1 MKFTDGYWLLRE
13 GVTMLRPAEVHDH
26 EVLGAELRVH
36 APVKRIVTRGDTL
49 NTPVIE
55 VSFTAPREDVIAV
68 RIRHF
73 AGTPAPLP
81 RFALET
87 ASTVVDP
94 EITHDE
100 EAGTVTYRSG
110 RLAARVAL
118 TGPWH
123 VEYLWD
129 GELLT
134 SSTARSIGFAQVEG
148 AGPHVLEQLSL
159 DVGEQ
164 IYGLGERF
172 GAFVKNGQSVD
183 IWNADGGTNSEQAYK
198 NVPFFLSSRGYGVL
212 VDDAGPVSFEVG
224 SENVAATQ
232 FSVPGEELRYEVY
245 GGGNPLAVIDR
256 YTARS
261 GRPPQLPEWS
271 FGLWLSTSFTTQYDE
286 ETVLSFVDGMA
297 ERGIPLSVFHFDCF
311 WMRGFH
317 WSDFT
322 WDPTTFPDPRGLI
335 AKLHERGLK
344 VCVWINPYIA
354 QRSHLFAEGAELGH
368 LVRRTDG
375 AVWQTDLWQAG
386 MGLVDF
392 SSPAARE
399 WFAEKLD
406 ALIDDGVDSFKT
418 DFGERIPTEGVV
430 WADGSDPLRMHN
442 HYAQQYNQVVFDLLR
457 ERRGEGEAVVFAR
470 SATAGGQRF
479 PIHWGGDCESTYVAM
494 AQSLRGG
501 LSLVSS
507 GFGYWSHDI
516 GGFEGTPDPTL
527 FMRWVAFGLLSSH
540 SRLHGSSS
548 YRVPWQFG
556 EEAVTVMR
564 EFVELKS
571 RLMPY
576 LLDAAAVTTATGAP
590 VMRPMVMQ
598 FPEDPACRTLD
609 TQYMLGEDLL
619 VAPVFTASGEVDV
632 YLPAGRW
639 VHLLDGEVVEVGQG
653 EESDGGRFLRRRYDV
668 HSLGLFAREG
678 SAPLALLAGDG
689 ASAAAD
695 ADAGSGR

>member
-1 MKFTDGYWLLRE
+1 MKFTDGYWLIRD
-13 GVTMLRPAEVHDH
+13 GVTLQRPAEVHDV
-26 EVLGAELRVH
+26 EDLGHALRVH
-36 APVKRIVTRGDTL
+36 APVRRIESRGDTL
-49 NTPVIE
+49 NTPSITVT
-55 VSFTAPREDVIAV
+55 FTAPREDVVAV
-68 RIRHF
+68 QIEHF
-73 AGTPAPLP
+73 AGQKQALP
-81 RFALET
+81 RFELFEGEVT
-87 ASTVVDP
+87 PVIRRDEEGSTVSF
-94 EITHDE
+94 T
-100 EAGTVTYRSG
+100 SG
-110 RLAARVAL
+110 RLTARVAL
-118 TGPWH
+118 GGPWQ
-123 VEYLWD
+123 VDYLWD
-129 GELLT
+129 DTLLT
-134 SSTARSIGFAQVEG
+134 SSTARSIGYAQVED
-148 AGPHVLEQLSL
+148 AGPYVHEQLSL
-159 DVGEQ
+159 GVGEQ

-224 SENVAATQ
+224 SENVSATQ
-232 FSVPGEELRYEVY
+232 FSVPGERLRYEVV
-245 GGGNPLAVIDR
+245 GGGTPLEVIDR

-261 GRPPQLPEWS
+261 GRPPALPEWS

-317 WSDFT
+317 WSDFQ
-322 WDPTTFPDPRGLI
+322 WDPATFPDPRGLI

-354 QRSHLFAEGAELGH
+354 QRSALFAEGAEAGH
-368 LVRRTDG
+368 LLRTEDG
-375 AVWQTDLWQAG
+375 SVWQTDLWQAG

-392 SSPAARE
+392 TSPAARD
-399 WFAEKLD
+399 WFAGKLD
-406 ALIDDGVDSFKT
+406 ALLEDGVDAFKT

-430 WADGSDPLRMHN
+430 WADGSDPLREHN
-442 HYAQQYNQVVFDLLR
+442 AYTQQYNQVVFELLE
-457 ERRGEGEAVVFAR
+457 ERRGKGEAVLFAR

-516 GGFEGTPDPTL
+516 GGFEGTPDATL
-527 FMRWVAFGLLSSH
+527 FKRWVAFGLLSSH

-548 YRVPWQFG
+548 YRVPWLFD
-556 EEAVTVMR
+556 EEAVDVMR
-564 EFVELKS
+564 EFAELKAE
-571 RLMPY
+571 LMPY
-576 LLDAAAVTTATGAP
+576 LLEASATTTATGAP

-609 TQYMLGEDLL
+609 AQYLLGEDLV
-619 VAPVFTASGEVDV
+619 VAPVMDASGEVDV

-639 VHLLDGEVVEVGQG
+639 VHLLDGELV
-653 EESDGGRFLRRRYDV
+653 DATAGGRFLRRRYDV

-678 SAPLALLAGDG
+678 SAPLTLTE
-689 ASAAAD
+689 
-695 ADAGSGR
+695 GRR

>member
-1 MKFTDGYWLLRE
+1 MKFTDGYWLIRD
-13 GVTMLRPAEVHDH
+13 GVTLLRPAEVHDH
-26 EVLGAELRVH
+26 EVLHHEERGDELRVH
-36 APVKRIVTRGDTL
+36 APVKKVLTRGDTL
-49 NTPVIE
+49 NTPVIS

-68 RIRHF
+68 RIQHF
-73 AGTPAPLP
+73 SGTPVPLP
-81 RFALET
+81 RFELE
-87 ASTVVDP
+87 AAPDRAAP
-94 EITHDE
+94 EIVHE
-100 EAGTVTYRSG
+100 PHAATVSFRSG
-110 RLAARVAL
+110 RLTARVAL
-118 TGPWH
+118 RGPWQ
-123 VEYLWD
+123 VDYLWD

-134 SSTARSIGFAQVEG
+134 SSTERSIAYAQVEG
-148 AGPHVLEQLSL
+148 EGPYVIEQLSL
-159 DVGEQ
+159 GVGEQ

-212 VDDAGPVSFEVG
+212 VEDAGPVSFEVG
-224 SENVAATQ
+224 SENVSATQ

-245 GGGNPLAVIDR
+245 GGGTPLEVIER

-261 GRPPQLPEWS
+261 GRPPALPEWS
-271 FGLWLSTSFTTQYDE
+271 FGLWLSTSFTTEYDE
-286 ETVLSFVDGMA
+286 HTVLSFVDGMA

-322 WDPTTFPDPRGLI
+322 WDPSTFPDPRGLI

-354 QRSHLFAEGAELGH
+354 QRSHLFAEAAELGH
-368 LVRRTDG
+368 LLRRTDG
-375 AVWQTDLWQAG
+375 SIWQTDLWQAG

-392 SSPAARE
+392 TSPAACA
-399 WFAEKLD
+399 WYAQKLD
-406 ALIDDGVDSFKT
+406 ALLEDGVDSFKT
-418 DFGERIPTEGVV
+418 DFGERIPVDGVV
-430 WADGSDPLRMHN
+430 WHGGSDPLREHN
-442 HYAQQYNQVVFDLLR
+442 HYTQRYNQVVFDLL
-457 ERRGEGEAVVFAR
+457 EQRRGKGEAVVFAR

-527 FMRWVAFGLLSSH
+527 FKRWVAFGLLSSH

-548 YRVPWQFG
+548 YRVPWLFD
-556 EEAVTVMR
+556 EESVEVMAS
-564 EFVELKS
+564 FAALKQ

-576 LLDAAAVTTATGAP
+576 LLDAAATTTATGAP

-598 FPEDPACRTLD
+598 FPEDPACRSLD

-619 VAPVFTASGEVDV
+619 VAPVFTPSGDVDV
-632 YLPAGRW
+632 YLPEGRW
-639 VHLLDGEVVEVGQG
+639 VHLLDGETVDASG
-653 EESDGGRFLRRRYDV
+653 GGRFLRRRYDV

-678 SAPLALLAGDG
+678 SAPLELASGG
-689 ASAAAD
+689 A
-695 ADAGSGR
+695 R